1 MTLSVSMIWS
11 LNFGNNALK
20 IIYAHPA
27 SSFPAAVV
35 AFPCRTTRYACKKAP
50 CLPENLTV
58 QSACSYLRISS
69 KKKAGQPVRG
79 WLAFFVRP
87 DMLFSG
93 KSKWGISVSKRLRLC
108 RPHGGFPNSPLCK
121 PDQRS
126 AAKGGAR
133 ETLRFPN
140 PAAARKGVWQS
151 ETAVPSFCYIEKL
164 VCPLPHVSPII
175 LHPACFCKPS
185 GILFF
190 VQKLYIMEISIKK
203 RPEAQHAPG
212 HQKS

>member
-1 MTLSVSMIWS
+1 MILSVSMIWS

-93 KSKWGISVSKRLRLC
+93 KSKWGISVSKGSGFADRTADSHAVRLANQTRGL
-108 RPHGGFPNSPLCK
+108 PPK
-121 PDQRS
+121 
-126 AAKGGAR
+126 AAPGK
-133 ETLRFPN
+133 TLRFPN
-140 PAAARKGVWQS
+140 PSAM
-151 ETAVPSFCYIEKL
+151 
-164 VCPLPHVSPII
+164 
-175 LHPACFCKPS
+175 
-185 GILFF
+185 
-190 VQKLYIMEISIKK
+190 QK
-203 RPEAQHAPG
+203 QVF
-212 HQKS
+212 

>member
-1 MTLSVSMIWS
+1 MILSVSMIWS

-108 RPHGGFPNSPLCK
+108 RPHGGFPCSSPCE

-133 ETLRFPN
+133 GNASFPEPFRDAKTGFLKACMLKSFFRIHTSAERNTAADRRVQHTLSR
-140 PAAARKGVWQS
+140 
-151 ETAVPSFCYIEKL
+151 
-164 VCPLPHVSPII
+164 
-175 LHPACFCKPS
+175 
-185 GILFF
+185 
-190 VQKLYIMEISIKK
+190 
-203 RPEAQHAPG
+203 
-212 HQKS
+212 